1 MSYIIIDLETS
12 GLDAC
17 TDEIIEIGAVR
28 LVEDGTPEA
37 EFSTL
42 VKPSQQ
48 VSAHIT
54 AITGI
59 SNAMLESAPCLKDVL
74 PSLLSFCGESPCLV
88 AHNAN
93 FDREFLRLW
102 LPPWPWLDTLELSRI
117 AFPMARRHSLAFLC
131 QWLDIE
137 NTAAHRALADA
148 LATAVL
154 FRKIQEALLAFP
166 PVVWQNML
174 LLCAKVN
181 SSLSFFMQE
190 LGKRILR
197 QNFLLPQGEY
207 LTLPQHLEFFHHE
220 ESRENWQYQLNVKEI
235 GAWFSPDGALSQKL
249 PGYESREQQQQMA
262 EGVCRAFNDRKILVA
277 EAATGTG
284 KSLAYLL
291 PAVLYAKG
299 SHMPVAVSTHT
310 INLQEQLWQKDIPLL
325 KEMLDQDFQAAL
337 VKGRSNYLCLK
348 KWREACALTDEK
360 NLGFMLRLSVWLS
373 QTNSGDSGELHFS
386 LPDEREFQH
395 LAAHGESCAAPWCKH
410 KNNCYVT
417 RVRRLAAKADIIVIN
432 HSLLLSN
439 SLLGGGTVLP
449 PLNFVVVDEAHHLEK
464 VAEAQLTATLSLP
477 ALSRVLSS
485 LERKDGL
492 FSLIYQGFMD
502 DKHRAIVKEAE
513 DIKELFLELNQSSGE
528 FFAISR
534 QLLGKRGAVNGQ
546 WRLTDRRETPGWEG
560 LENALSNVIFLLQK
574 GKKRLVALHDLV
586 EGFGQ
591 EWLELSWMGDLPFTA
606 AGMGELATTGQAIID
621 GDLTEYAVW
630 LAGGEREYCTWQ
642 VAPLSVRQVLAEA
655 LYEDKSALVFTS
667 ATLESKGNFD
677 FFLRGTGIDLSSLSV
692 ETMQLA
698 PAFDYSTQAKLFFP
712 DDLPDFSRST
722 EVEAITAISHSLLL
736 LVRAAQGR
744 TLVLFTSHQQLKEVY
759 AIIQPQ
765 LAAEGIRVLGQG
777 LDGSRDTL
785 LSRLQQEEKICLL
798 GASSFWEGIDVA
810 GEALSLVVVVR
821 LPFWPVVEPYTAAK
835 LEKFIKE
842 GHDGFRDY
850 SLPQAILR
858 FKQGFGRLIRTK
870 NDRGAFCV
878 LDRRIWEK
886 SYSRYFLRS
895 LPQMEEEKGTSEEI
909 AWLLHDWLDSL

>member
-1 MSYIIIDLETS
+1 MAFIVIDLETT
-12 GLDAC
+12 GLNAM
-17 TDEIIEIGAVR
+17 TDEIVEIGAVR
-28 LVEDGTPEA
+28 LAADGLAEA
-37 EFSTL
+37 EYTTL

-48 VSAHIT
+48 VSPHIT

-59 SNAMLESAPCLKDVL
+59 SNEMLEDAPCFQEVL
-74 PSLLSFCGESPCLV
+74 PALLDFCGESPCII
-88 AHNAN
+88 AHNAQ

-102 LPPWPWLDTLELSRI
+102 LPPWPWLCTLELSRI
-117 AFPMARRHSLAFLC
+117 AFPMIRRHSLSYLC
-131 QWLDIE
+131 QYLEIE

-148 LATAVL
+148 QAAAAL
-154 FRKIQEALLAFP
+154 FGRIQEAFLALP

-174 LLCAKVN
+174 LLCAKVE
-181 SSLSFFMQE
+181 SPLSRYMQE
-190 LGKRILR
+190 TGRQILK
-197 QNFLLPQGEY
+197 QSFLLPQGDY
-207 LTLPQHLEFFHHE
+207 LTLPQHLEFFQHE
-220 ESRENWQYQLNVKEI
+220 EGRENWQYQLNVKEV
-235 GAWFSPDGALSQKL
+235 GGWFAPDGVLAEKL

-262 EGVCRAFNDRKILVA
+262 EAVCRAFNEQKILVA

-291 PAVLYAKG
+291 PAVLFALG
-299 SHMPVAVSTHT
+299 AHMPVAISTHT

-325 KEMLDQDFQAAL
+325 KEMLDRDFQAVL

-348 KWREACALTDEK
+348 KWREASLLTEEQNLAL
-360 NLGFMLRLSVWLS
+360 MLRLTVWLS

-386 LPDEREFQH
+386 TTDEREFQN

-417 RVRRLAAKADIIVIN
+417 RVRRLAAKADLIVIN

-439 SLLGGGTVLP
+439 TLLSGGAVLP
-449 PLNFVVVDEAHHLEK
+449 PLNYVVVDEAHHLEK
-464 VAEAQLTATLSLP
+464 VAETQLTATLSLP
-477 ALSRVLSS
+477 VLGRALSG
-485 LERKDGL
+485 LERKEGL
-492 FSLIYQGFMD
+492 FSLISQGFMD
-502 DKHRAIVKEAE
+502 EKHRAIVKEASE
-513 DIKELFLELNQSSGE
+513 LKELCLDLNQTAGE

-534 QLLGKRGAVNGQ
+534 QLVTKKHAGNQQ
-546 WRLTDRRETPGWEG
+546 WRLTKRLETPGWEG

-574 GKKRLVALHDLV
+574 GKKRLLSLHDMV

-591 EWLELSWMGDLPFTA
+591 EWLELPWMGDLVYAA
-606 AGMGELATTGQAIID
+606 AGMGELAVTGQAIID

-630 LAGGEREYCTWQ
+630 LAVGEREYCAWQ
-642 VAPLSVRQVLAEA
+642 VAPLSVREVLAQT

-667 ATLESKGNFD
+667 ATLESKGDFD
-677 FFLRGTGIDLSSLSV
+677 FFLRGAGIDLAPLAL
-692 ETMQLA
+692 ETMQLTS
-698 PAFDYSTQAKLFFP
+698 AFDYACQAKLFLP

-722 EVEAITAISHSLLL
+722 EVEAIAAISRSLLY
-736 LVRAAQGR
+736 LVRAARGR

-759 AIIQPQ
+759 AMIQPQ
-765 LAAEGIRVLGQG
+765 LAAEGIRVLGQS
-777 LDGSRDTL
+777 LDGSRDSL

-798 GASSFWEGIDVA
+798 GAASFWEGVDVA

-842 GHDGFRDY
+842 GHDAFRDY

-870 NDRGAFCV
+870 SDRGAFCV

-886 SYSRYFLRS
+886 SYGHYFLKA
-895 LPQMEEEKGTSEEI
+895 LPGMEQEKGASEEI
-909 AWLLHDWLDSL
+909 AWQIRDWLDFL